1 MHLQNVN
8 DNDNNCLSN
17 DNNDKVCPALTKLNQ
32 NDKRLLYTLRML
44 GLETLFTNFNINMIN
59 FNDLFLLTKEDL
71 IEMNIPIGP
80 RNRILN
86 FAMMYK
92 KHTRKYDMN
101 ELMEFFNEHK
111 ELNVCYDNNYN
122 SNNNNNNSGA
132 NTNSNSNGSK
142 HKCLNISL
150 KSNTSMSLSK
160 TTSANTT
167 NCNSL
172 CNNNNNNNDNNNNKH
187 NSQIV
192 RNFESL
198 FSEVECFQ
206 QQYEHMKVK
215 STERNNKINKLLL
228 KKNSHGNINKDK
240 YIGKVDCN
248 VLGNEKERDLNVE
261 LGKIYNGYYKHK
273 SSRIKNNKVVFVDK
287 YCDH

>member
-1 MHLQNVN
+1 
-8 DNDNNCLSN
+8 
-17 DNNDKVCPALTKLNQ
+17 
-32 NDKRLLYTLRML
+32 
-44 GLETLFTNFNINMIN
+44 MIT
-59 FNDLFLLTKEDL
+59 FNDLFFLTKDDL

-86 FAMMYK
+86 FASMYK

-101 ELMEFFNEHK
+101 ELIEFFNEHE
-111 ELNVCYDNNYN
+111 ELNVCCDNNDTN
-122 SNNNNNNSGA
+122 SNN
-132 NTNSNSNGSK
+132 SNGCGSNVNSAK

-150 KSNTSMSLSK
+150 KSNTSSMSLSK

-172 CNNNNNNNDNNNNKH
+172 CNNNNNNNNNDTNSKH

-228 KKNSHGNINKDK
+228 KKNGNGIIKDK
-240 YIGKVDCN
+240 SGSSKVDCS

-261 LGKIYNGYYKHK
+261 LGKIYNGYYKQQHK
-273 SSRIKNNKVVFVDK
+273 SSRIKSNKVVFVDK
-287 YCDH
+287 YCEH

>member
-8 DNDNNCLSN
+8 DDNNCSSN
-17 DNNDKVCPALTKLNQ
+17 DNDKVHHPALTKLNQ

-101 ELMEFFNEHK
+101 ELIEFFNEHK
-111 ELNVCYDNNYN
+111 ELNVCYDNNNNGN
-122 SNNNNNNSGA
+122 SS
-132 NTNSNSNGSK
+132 NSNSNSNSSK

-172 CNNNNNNNDNNNNKH
+172 CNNNNNDNNNNNKH

-228 KKNSHGNINKDK
+228 KKNSNGNIKDK

-273 SSRIKNNKVVFVDK
+273 SSRIKNNKVFFVDK
-287 YCDH
+287 YCEH

>member
-1 MHLQNVN
+1 
-8 DNDNNCLSN
+8 
-17 DNNDKVCPALTKLNQ
+17 
-32 NDKRLLYTLRML
+32 ML
-44 GLETLFTNFNINMIN
+44 GLETLFTNFTVNMIN

-86 FAMMYK
+86 FAVVYK
-92 KHTRKYDMN
+92 KHTRKCDMN
-101 ELMEFFNEHK
+101 DLVEFFNEHK
-111 ELNVCYDNNYN
+111 DLTVNNACDSTST
-122 SNNNNNNSGA
+122 SNNCSNVNSA
-132 NTNSNSNGSK
+132 K

-172 CNNNNNNNDNNNNKH
+172 CNNDTNTKH

-228 KKNSHGNINKDK
+228 KKNSNGLLKDK
-240 YIGKVDCN
+240 CGTKVDCN
-248 VLGNEKERDLNVE
+248 VLGNEKERDLNAE
-261 LGKIYNGYYKHK
+261 LGKIYDGYYKNK
-273 SSRIKNNKVVFVDK
+273 SSRIKSNKVVFVDK
-287 YCDH
+287 YFEH